1 MVLPW
6 PRQAMTSLLLCFIFG
21 IDNNLMCG
29 EINELIRRS
38 WLGYDNNNNEYLYST
53 FANIFS

>member
-21 IDNNLMCG
+21 IDNNLMFG

-38 WLGYDNNNNEYLYST
+38 WLSQDNKNNECLSSA
-53 FANIFS
+53 FPKIFS